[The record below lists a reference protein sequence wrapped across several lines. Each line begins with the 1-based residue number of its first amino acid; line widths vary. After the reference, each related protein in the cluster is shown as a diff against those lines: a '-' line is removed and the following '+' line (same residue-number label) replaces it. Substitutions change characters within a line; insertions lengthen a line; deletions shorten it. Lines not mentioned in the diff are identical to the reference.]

1 MVKKKNTKEVAGP
14 DKEIFAVF
22 QKETKKTFNYKQIAK
37 RLGMN
42 KATSRQEIIMAMAR
56 LTKDGRLI
64 QDSPGRY
71 KLSEREAIQLKKHS
85 FIVGKLEMANTG
97 KGFVIPE
104 DGGEDIR
111 ISPANL
117 GKALDGDKVKVY
129 LFAKRSGKQSE
140 GEIID
145 VVERAKPLYV
155 GIIRVSERF
164 AFLMPESKTGT
175 DIFIPLNALK
185 GARDGEKAVARLVDW
200 PDGSKSPVGEITEV
214 LGFPGKT
221 EVEVS
226 AIMIDHNLP
235 IAFSDEVEAEAK
247 KINTT
252 IDEAEIGRRRDFRN
266 ITTFTIDPI
275 DAKDF
280 DDALSIREIKKGRWE
295 IGIHIADV
303 SHYVKPGSIL
313 DNEAY
318 ARATS
323 VYLVDRCV
331 PMLPEILSNGV
342 CSLRPDE
349 EKLCYSAVFEMDES
363 GKVLKEWFGRTVILS
378 KRRFNYDE
386 AQDIV
391 DSGKGDLVTELTF
404 LDSMAKK
411 LRAERFKKGSINFE
425 RSEVKF
431 RLDAQGNPTG
441 VFLKENKDSNKL
453 IEEFMLL
460 ANRKV
465 AEYCSRKNES
475 SPNRPFVYRTHDDP
489 DPERIS
495 EFSRFLK

>member
-1 MVKKKNTKEVAGP
+1 
-14 DKEIFAVF
+14 
-22 QKETKKTFNYKQIAK
+22 
-37 RLGMN
+37 
-42 KATSRQEIIMAMAR
+42 
-56 LTKDGRLI
+56 
-64 QDSPGRY
+64 
-71 KLSEREAIQLKKHS
+71 
-85 FIVGKLEMANTG
+85 
-97 KGFVIPE
+97 
-104 DGGEDIR
+104 
-111 ISPANL
+111 
-117 GKALDGDKVKVY
+117 
-129 LFAKRSGKQSE
+129 
-140 GEIID
+140 
-145 VVERAKPLYV
+145 
-155 GIIRVSERF
+155 
-164 AFLMPESKTGT
+164 
-175 DIFIPLNALK
+175 
-185 GARDGEKAVARLVDW
+185 
-200 PDGSKSPVGEITEV
+200 
-214 LGFPGKT
+214 
-221 EVEVS
+221 
-226 AIMIDHNLP
+226 MIDHNLP

-247 KINTT
+247 KIITT
-252 IDEAEIGRRRDFRN
+252 IDEAEIGRRRDFRK

-363 GKVLKEWFGRTVILS
+363 GKVLTEWFGRTVILS

-391 DSGKGDLVTELTF
+391 DSGKGDLATELTF

-465 AEYCSRKNES
+465 AEFCSRKSES

-495 EFSRFLK
+495 EFSRFLKKLGYTLRTGSRKGITESINQLLVEVHGKNEQNIIETLAVRTMAKAKYTTNNIGHYGLGFDYYTHFTSPIRRYPDVMVHRLLDKQLKNAKAESQDAMEQSCKHSSEMEVRAEKAERESVKFMQARFLSNSIGLIFEGIISGVTKWGIFVELTENHCEGMVRLKDIDDDFYYFDEENYRVVGQRTKNEYRLGDKVFVRIARADAAQRQIDMVLVKGK